1 MLVELPDHIHH
12 TVQYSFWPP
21 FYHPA
26 PTPYTRNLRKTTSP
40 TGDTNH
46 RTHGPQMSALITTA
60 CRLHT
65 TSHAF
70 LNSQY
75 SHDPHTKHNQFNVKF
90 LRSTPPTLVSPE
102 IIITPTSPNRQ
113 AHFTTDPI
121 SFISPLSAKSAL
133 LDRIPGI
140 SDFIFVSEGL
150 FSPAPASRLSSV
162 TIPARHL
169 LQTCL

>member
-1 MLVELPDHIHH
+1 MNSHAHHLRRRSVQLLVELPDHIHH

-90 LRSTPPTLVSPE
+90 LRSTPPTLVSLKSSLLLLL
-102 IIITPTSPNRQ
+102 PTDRL
-113 AHFTTDPI
+113 I
-121 SFISPLSAKSAL
+121 SQQIRSASL
-133 LDRIPGI
+133 VP
-140 SDFIFVSEGL
+140 
-150 FSPAPASRLSSV
+150 
-162 TIPARHL
+162 
-169 LQTCL
+169 CLRNLPS